1 MTLTKI
7 NNNQTENKYEEIK
20 MSINL
25 TFKFL
30 RSMNNKQL
38 NELNPGLK
46 QLAEAVK
53 KEIERRRKKRI
64 PRES

>member
-1 MTLTKI
+1 MAI
-7 NNNQTENKYEEIK
+7 EQ
-20 MSINL
+20 

-46 QLAEAVK
+46 SMAEAVK
-53 KEIERRRKKRI
+53 KEIERRRKKCI
-64 PRES
+64 TKES